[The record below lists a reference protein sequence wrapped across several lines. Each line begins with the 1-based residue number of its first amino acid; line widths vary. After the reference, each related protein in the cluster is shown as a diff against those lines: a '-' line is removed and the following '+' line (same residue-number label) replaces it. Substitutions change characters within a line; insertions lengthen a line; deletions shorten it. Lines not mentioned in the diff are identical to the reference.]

1 MTNTRLSAETD
12 LAAAPR
18 AAGAIPLAQHPDDAA
33 MIRAAAELTRDLNAP
48 RPDIYWPD
56 FLICAALGYGAQAV
70 GPIPANSVLVFDVD
84 LLDFRSQ
91 AEVQM
96 MQQMTQQHQGGGA
109 AGQPQG
115 QPMPEAP

>member
-48 RPDIYWPD
+48 RPDIY
-56 FLICAALGYGAQAV
+56 
-70 GPIPANSVLVFDVD
+70 
-84 LLDFRSQ
+84 
-91 AEVQM
+91 
-96 MQQMTQQHQGGGA
+96 
-109 AGQPQG
+109 
-115 QPMPEAP
+115 